1 MAATESIDPL
11 AVSNPATCEVMT
23 SRQLRGAGFSARRT
37 SRLCGP
43 SGPWRRLHP
52 GVVLLRNAEPDRR
65 QLLHAAVARFGP
77 GAVITAADALRAHG
91 MKCEPTRSVQLLV
104 PQDCRRM
111 PGSELEYSRTSRLPE
126 PALVDGL
133 PFAPPVRAALDLARL
148 RRDPGDIRA
157 ALTLP
162 LYWGVCGRAELEAEL
177 AAGNQRGS
185 AAVRAVLGGLHDHEI
200 LAHGLAVRVLR
211 ATPLPPP
218 SWNVLVCDRRG
229 RPIGAADAWWD
240 ELGLAWQFRNVAPA
254 GGFSHLALTA
264 SGIVLVRCT
273 VAQLRAA
280 PGAVARELHQA
291 YTRASRT
298 PRPKVRALHS
308 LGEAA

>member
-11 AVSNPATCEVMT
+11 SVSNPATCEVMT
-23 SRQLRGAGFSARRT
+23 FRQLRGAGFSARRA

-43 SGPWRRLHP
+43 DGPWRRLHP

-65 QLLHAAVARFGP
+65 QRLHAAIARFGP
-77 GAVITAADALRAHG
+77 EAVITAADALRAYG
-91 MKCEPTRSVQLLV
+91 MKCEPTPSIQLLV
-104 PQDCRRM
+104 GQDCRRM
-111 PGSELEYSRTSRLPE
+111 PGEGLEYSRTSRLPE
-126 PALVDGL
+126 PVQVDGL

-148 RRDPGDIRA
+148 RQDPAQIRA

-162 LYWGVCGRAELEAEL
+162 LYWGICDRAALEAEL
-177 AAGNQRGS
+177 TAGNQRGS

-229 RPIGAADAWWD
+229 RPLGTADAWWD
-240 ELGLAWQFRNVAPA
+240 ELGVAWQFRTGAA
-254 GGFSHLALTA
+254 GFSHLALTA
-264 SGIVLVRCT
+264 TGIVLVRCS

-280 PGAVARELHQA
+280 PGEVARELHRAYVQA
-291 YTRASRT
+291 ART